1 MPKIDKQLSSDRS
14 VEEAIDDLI
23 FILPYADKFVEELNC
38 LSMYAQDEQL
48 DEITTALNN
57 LVEWDCHYYDWPQRM
72 RIDLRL
78 RDMIDA
84 MQELKVVRNTYLHNS
99 TKITAEDKIELL
111 GRLYDAGHDI
121 NWQIK
126 RAIDLMQSDEFDL

>member
-1 MPKIDKQLSSDRS
+1 MPKQDKQYPCDHS

-23 FILPYADKFVEELNC
+23 FILPYAEKFVDELNF
-38 LSMYAQDEQL
+38 LSMYDQEDQL

-99 TKITAEDKIELL
+99 TKITVDEKIDLL

-121 NWQIK
+121 NWKIK

>member
-1 MPKIDKQLSSDRS
+1 MTKRDKQYPCDRS

-23 FILPYADKFVEELNC
+23 FILPCADKFVEELNC
-38 LSMYAQDEQL
+38 LSMYAQEDQL
-48 DEITTALNN
+48 DEIMTALNN

-84 MQELKVVRNTYLHNS
+84 MQELKVVRITYLHNT
-99 TKITAEDKIELL
+99 TKITIEEKIDLL
-111 GRLYDAGHDI
+111 GRLYEYGHDI

-126 RAIDLMQSDEFDL
+126 KAIDLMQSDEFDL

>member
-1 MPKIDKQLSSDRS
+1 MPKRDKQLPCDRS
-14 VEEAIDDLI
+14 VEEAIDNLI
-23 FILPYADKFVEELNC
+23 FILPYAGKFVEELNC

-57 LVEWDCHYYDWPQRM
+57 LVEWDCHYYDWPQQM

-99 TKITAEDKIELL
+99 TKLTSEEKIDLL
-111 GRLYDAGHDI
+111 GRLYEAGSDI

-126 RAIDLMQSDEFDL
+126 RAIDIIQSDEFDL

>member
-1 MPKIDKQLSSDRS
+1 MPKQDKQYSWDRS

-23 FILPYADKFVEELNC
+23 FILPHADKFVEELNF
-38 LSMYAQDEQL
+38 LSMYAQEDQL

-57 LVEWDCHYYDWPQRM
+57 LVEWECHYYDWPQRM

-99 TKITAEDKIELL
+99 TKITAEEKIDLL
-111 GRLYDAGHDI
+111 GRLYEHGHDI
-121 NWQIK
+121 NWKIK

>member
-1 MPKIDKQLSSDRS
+1 MPKQDKQCPCDRS

-23 FILPYADKFVEELNC
+23 FILPYADKFVDELNF
-38 LSMYAQDEQL
+38 LSMYAQEDQL

-78 RDMIDA
+78 RDMINA

-99 TKITAEDKIELL
+99 TKITAEQKVDLL
-111 GRLYDAGHDI
+111 GRLYEYGHDI

>member
-1 MPKIDKQLSSDRS
+1 MPKIDKQLPSDRS

-48 DEITTALNN
+48 DEIVTALNN

-99 TKITAEDKIELL
+99 TKITAEDKIDLL
-111 GRLYDAGHDI
+111 GRLYDAGRSI

>member
-1 MPKIDKQLSSDRS
+1 MPKRDKQLPGDRS

-23 FILPYADKFVEELNC
+23 FILPYADKFVDELNF
-38 LSMYAQDEQL
+38 LSMYAQEDQL

-78 RDMIDA
+78 RDMIDSI
-84 MQELKVVRNTYLHNS
+84 QELKVVRNTYLHNS
-99 TKITAEDKIELL
+99 TKITSEEKIDLL
-111 GRLYDAGHDI
+111 GRLYDAGSDI

>member
-1 MPKIDKQLSSDRS
+1 MPKQDKQYPCDRS

-23 FILPYADKFVEELNC
+23 FILPYADKFVDELNF
-38 LSMYAQDEQL
+38 LSMYAQEDQL

-99 TKITAEDKIELL
+99 TKITAEEKIDLL
-111 GRLYDAGHDI
+111 GRLYEHGHDI
-121 NWQIK
+121 NWKIK

>member
-1 MPKIDKQLSSDRS
+1 MSKRDNNCALDRS
-14 VEEAIDDLI
+14 VGEAIDDLI
-23 FILPYADKFVEELNC
+23 FILPYADKFVEELNY

-48 DEITTALNN
+48 DEIVTALNN
-57 LVEWDCHYYDWPQRM
+57 LVEWDCHYYDWSQRM
-72 RIDLRL
+72 RVDLRL

-99 TKITAEDKIELL
+99 TKATIEDKIDLL
-111 GRLYDAGHDI
+111 GRLYDTGHDI

>member
-1 MPKIDKQLSSDRS
+1 MPKRDKQLPCDRS

-23 FILPYADKFVEELNC
+23 FILSYADKFVEELNC

-84 MQELKVVRNTYLHNS
+84 MQELKVVRNTYLHKS
-99 TKITAEDKIELL
+99 TKATTEEKIDLL
-111 GRLYDAGHDI
+111 GRLYEAGSDI

>member
-1 MPKIDKQLSSDRS
+1 MSKRDKQLPCDRS

-57 LVEWDCHYYDWPQRM
+57 LVEWDCHYYDWPQQM

-84 MQELKVVRNTYLHNS
+84 MQELKVVRNTHLF
-99 TKITAEDKIELL
+99 A
-111 GRLYDAGHDI
+111 
-121 NWQIK
+121 
-126 RAIDLMQSDEFDL
+126 

>member
-1 MPKIDKQLSSDRS
+1 MPKRDKQLPCDRS
-14 VEEAIDDLI
+14 VEEAIDNLI

-57 LVEWDCHYYDWPQRM
+57 LAEWDCRYYDWPQQM
-72 RIDLRL
+72 RLDLRL

-99 TKITAEDKIELL
+99 TQITAEDKIDLL

>member
-1 MPKIDKQLSSDRS
+1 
-14 VEEAIDDLI
+14 
-23 FILPYADKFVEELNC
+23 
-38 LSMYAQDEQL
+38 MYTQEDQL

-84 MQELKVVRNTYLHNS
+84 MHELKVVRNTYLHNS
-99 TKITAEDKIELL
+99 TKITAEEKIDLL
-111 GRLYDAGHDI
+111 GRLYEHGHDI
-121 NWQIK
+121 NWKIK